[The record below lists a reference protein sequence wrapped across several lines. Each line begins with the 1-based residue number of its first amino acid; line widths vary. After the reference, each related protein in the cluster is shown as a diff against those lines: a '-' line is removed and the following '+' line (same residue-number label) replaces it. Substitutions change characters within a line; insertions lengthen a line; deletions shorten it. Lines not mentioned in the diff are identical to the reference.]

1 MEGVLELVVY
11 NASIIGIGVAILS
24 LGIEGDRAQGKSVD
38 DPGGG
43 AYGLRKSTKTR
54 SFVILFI

>member
-1 MEGVLELVVY
+1 MLELVVY

-54 SFVILFI
+54 RFVILVI